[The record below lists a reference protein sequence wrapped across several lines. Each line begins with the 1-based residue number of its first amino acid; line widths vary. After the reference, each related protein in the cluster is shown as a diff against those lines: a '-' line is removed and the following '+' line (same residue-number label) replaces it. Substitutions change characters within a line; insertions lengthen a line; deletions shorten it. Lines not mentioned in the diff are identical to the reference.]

1 MMGALRRFEKRL
13 ESIFE
18 EPFSKAF
25 RSGVH
30 PLEIARR
37 LLREIDDAKML
48 AVGSILAPNH
58 FVVHLS
64 RRDRERLSGVETNLA
79 AEMESLIIT
88 HTTRRGYQLISR
100 PCVEFRLDDALR
112 EGEFSVEAKVDEAA
126 KPEPAA
132 EMVEKARGKGQE
144 GENLGVLTVLHG
156 PLAGTSHELHMD
168 RTRVGRAEEN
178 EIVLDDSRASRFHAE
193 VRRTPAGYI
202 IKDLESTN
210 GTLVGGR
217 KVKERLLEDGDMLVV
232 GETEMRFSVTGPR
245 EH

>member
-1 MMGALRRFEKRL
+1 MGPLRKFEKRL
-13 ESIFE
+13 EKIFE

-25 RSGVH
+25 KSGVH

-37 LLREIDDAKML
+37 ILREIDDAKML

-58 FVVHLS
+58 FVVRLS
-64 RRDRERLSGVETNLA
+64 QRDRERLSGVELNLA

-100 PCVEFRLDDALR
+100 PRVEFRLDDTLR

-126 KPEPAA
+126 KAEPPAD
-132 EMVEKARGKGQE
+132 MIDTVREKGRE
-144 GENLGVLTVLHG
+144 GERLGILTVLHG
-156 PLAGTSHELHMD
+156 RHAGISHDLGMD
-168 RTRVGRAEEN
+168 RVRIGRAEEN

-193 VRRTPAGYI
+193 IRRTPAGYI